1 LGDGTVKDNDAIN
14 NELSEIHLDVLK
26 EIGNV
31 GLGNAA
37 TSLAAML
44 NKKVDM
50 DVPSTKFVSMD
61 KAMEMA
67 GGLEE
72 LVSCVALRVEG
83 DITAQVL
90 FMFGEK
96 SSYYL
101 IDMLMGMDK
110 GTTVQMD
117 EVSQSAIQE
126 IANMLTGAFLSAIST
141 MTGLKMSPNVPMF
154 AFDMLGAVLSTSL
167 IEGGYV
173 DDHILMVETVMFE
186 EGKSING
193 KFFFITKKE
202 SLNKL
207 FEALGISI

>member
-1 LGDGTVKDNDAIN
+1 MDENVNVNDK
-14 NELSEIHLDVLK
+14 LSDIHIDALK
-26 EIGNV
+26 EIGNI

-37 TSLAAML
+37 TSLANML

-50 DVPSTKFVSMD
+50 KVPNTKFVSMVET
-61 KAMEMA
+61 MEMV

-72 LVSCVALRVEG
+72 VVSCVALRVEG

-90 FMFGEK
+90 FVFDEK

-110 GTTVQMD
+110 GTTTQMD
-117 EVSQSAIQE
+117 EVCQSAVKE

-141 MTGLKMSPNVPMF
+141 MTGLKIKPNVPMF

-173 DDHILMVETVMFE
+173 DDHILVIETVMFE
-186 EGKSING
+186 KEKNING
-193 KFFFITKKE
+193 KFFFIAKKE

-207 FEALGISI
+207 FSALGISI

>member
-1 LGDGTVKDNDAIN
+1 MDENVNVNDK
-14 NELSEIHLDVLK
+14 LSDIHIDALK
-26 EIGNV
+26 EIGNI

-37 TSLAAML
+37 TSLANML

-50 DVPSTKFVSMD
+50 KVPNTKFVSMVET
-61 KAMEMA
+61 MEMV

-72 LVSCVALRVEG
+72 VVSCVALRVEG

-90 FMFGEK
+90 FVFDEK

-110 GTTVQMD
+110 GTTTQMD
-117 EVSQSAIQE
+117 EVSKSAIKE
-126 IANMLTGAFLSAIST
+126 IANILTGAFLSAIST
-141 MTGLKMSPNVPMF
+141 MTGLKIKPNVPMF

-173 DDHILMVETVMFE
+173 DDHILVIETVMFE
-186 EGKSING
+186 KEKNING
-193 KFFFITKKE
+193 KFFFIAKKE

-207 FEALGISI
+207 FSALGISI